1 MLLEI
6 NKKKYQVNDDEF
18 TKKHVQEFCNLKI
31 LNDVGLF
38 ERLISL
44 LFELKN
50 CNLHNLIFFNT
61 THGGFIPIECSKY
74 FDNITLVNT
83 TSDHLDNINVN
94 ITRHNIKNIY
104 FSDHKRVNN
113 SIIFSNDVKN
123 LNTDSLNEDNI
134 LVTTFNINII
144 RKFKY
149 AFHLK
154 NTNFYVHLNESKIE
168 AFKENFK
175 YYFEEN
181 SRTVL
186 NYDNLIH
193 LCIMVKNA
201 GPQFEEMLTA
211 NLSIID
217 RWTILDTG
225 STDNTIDII
234 NKVLVGKKRGELF
247 QEPFINFKDSRNRC
261 LDLAGTSC
269 KFILMLDDTYVI
281 EGKFMDFLNTVRGDQ
296 LSDSFSLI
304 IKSDD
309 VEYGSNRLIKSY
321 TGLRYKYKIH
331 EIIDDKNNINII
343 IPKEISF
350 INDRRFDYMEERT
363 MNRKEDDLKLL
374 YEEMEENPTD
384 PRSYYYLAQ
393 TYNLME
399 KYDLA
404 YQFFLKRASFTD
416 SGFIQERIDASFE
429 AARIANFKLDKPW
442 EECLELYEKTFKID
456 ESRPETQYFI
466 GIHYYLKGDHKL
478 AFKYFKKAFQIGF
491 PIHCQYGLKPTLSF
505 HFLPKFLCK
514 LCYEM
519 KDYTLGEASAELFL
533 KKNPPSAD
541 SFQEIISWY
550 NIYKKLNLCP
560 PRAKPIIPNKPIF
573 CFVADGGFSTWTGKN
588 IFTTGVGGSETYII
602 EMARYIQLSGEYNV
616 VVFCNCTEEE
626 VFEGVEYKPLFM
638 LYNYIY
644 TNYVHT
650 CIVSRFSEYLPV
662 VFKGWTESV
671 YLIAHDLTPS
681 GIVIPLDKKL
691 KNVFCLTE
699 WHVDY
704 MNQHFPDLSHLA
716 VPFYYGIDFLKF
728 NKKIEKIP
736 YKFIYSSFPN
746 RGLLQLLQ
754 MWPKIYEKQPL
765 ATLHIY
771 SDVNG
776 KWVNDVAPEQMQA
789 IKELLV
795 EYNKTASGLG
805 IYYYGWVDKKTLAD
819 SWASSDI
826 WFYPCTF
833 METFCLTALE
843 AALTKTLVIT
853 NDLAALQNTVAD
865 RGVVIKGDTTNGEW
879 QKAALEKIFEY
890 MDPLNSDKK
899 RKLLEKNFEWA
910 SKLSW
915 ENQAKNLLENYIL
928 PNNRL
933 EYKQVYNW
941 TNELPTKQDKQH
953 FLNVIENFK
962 NKYVSNLDRPAKIL
976 EIGAY
981 TGISLIRIVKS
992 IPNSRGFGIGL
1003 DKWINEE
1010 HYESLEIEKSFHKN
1024 VDAENLSGRITA
1036 IKGDSKEILFNMI
1049 QNIDI
1054 YDFIYL
1060 DGSNKS
1066 LDCYLDIFLSWKLLN
1081 KGGIMVI
1088 NNCLYEND
1096 SDTSFQ
1102 VVNKFLKE
1110 NEGKYKILHSG
1121 FQVFLEKM

>member
-261 LDLAGTSC
+261 WDLAGTSC

-533 KKNPPSAD
+533 KKKPPKAD
-541 SFQEIISWY
+541 LFQEIISW
-550 NIYKKLNLCP
+550 
-560 PRAKPIIPNKPIF
+560 
-573 CFVADGGFSTWTGKN
+573 
-588 IFTTGVGGSETYII
+588 
-602 EMARYIQLSGEYNV
+602 
-616 VVFCNCTEEE
+616 
-626 VFEGVEYKPLFM
+626 
-638 LYNYIY
+638 
-644 TNYVHT
+644 
-650 CIVSRFSEYLPV
+650 
-662 VFKGWTESV
+662 
-671 YLIAHDLTPS
+671 
-681 GIVIPLDKKL
+681 
-691 KNVFCLTE
+691 
-699 WHVDY
+699 
-704 MNQHFPDLSHLA
+704 
-716 VPFYYGIDFLKF
+716 
-728 NKKIEKIP
+728 
-736 YKFIYSSFPN
+736 
-746 RGLLQLLQ
+746 
-754 MWPKIYEKQPL
+754 
-765 ATLHIY
+765 
-771 SDVNG
+771 
-776 KWVNDVAPEQMQA
+776 
-789 IKELLV
+789 
-795 EYNKTASGLG
+795 
-805 IYYYGWVDKKTLAD
+805 
-819 SWASSDI
+819 
-826 WFYPCTF
+826 
-833 METFCLTALE
+833 
-843 AALTKTLVIT
+843 
-853 NDLAALQNTVAD
+853 
-865 RGVVIKGDTTNGEW
+865 
-879 QKAALEKIFEY
+879 
-890 MDPLNSDKK
+890 
-899 RKLLEKNFEWA
+899 
-910 SKLSW
+910 
-915 ENQAKNLLENYIL
+915 
-928 PNNRL
+928 
-933 EYKQVYNW
+933 
-941 TNELPTKQDKQH
+941 
-953 FLNVIENFK
+953 
-962 NKYVSNLDRPAKIL
+962 
-976 EIGAY
+976 
-981 TGISLIRIVKS
+981 
-992 IPNSRGFGIGL
+992 
-1003 DKWINEE
+1003 
-1010 HYESLEIEKSFHKN
+1010 
-1024 VDAENLSGRITA
+1024 
-1036 IKGDSKEILFNMI
+1036 
-1049 QNIDI
+1049 
-1054 YDFIYL
+1054 
-1060 DGSNKS
+1060 
-1066 LDCYLDIFLSWKLLN
+1066 
-1081 KGGIMVI
+1081 
-1088 NNCLYEND
+1088 
-1096 SDTSFQ
+1096 
-1102 VVNKFLKE
+1102 
-1110 NEGKYKILHSG
+1110 
-1121 FQVFLEKM
+1121 